1 MSGLNEFQIIAKEM
15 PFYNLSDRQFNAIV
29 GNWSREID
37 LDADLY
43 KLIPNPDKFD
53 ENDSEFMLSTPS
65 SNYYSIDD
73 MNKMLK
79 DAGSKALSLIH
90 CNVRSLPKNLT
101 HVSDLINILSRKPDV
116 VGISETKL
124 NENSVDNIDLL
135 GYNFYQT
142 DSNTNAGGVGMYV
155 SKDLVVIPQ
164 PDIDF
169 HSDYTESCWIEIDS
183 GFSKKHLLI
192 GCTHRHPGGNI
203 DKFTTDLE
211 ELFDKNNLHNHYDI
225 YIIGDINIEF
235 FQIYQSSTY

>member
-15 PFYNLSDRQFNAIV
+15 PFYNLSDRQFNAII

-116 VGISETKL
+116 IGISETKL

-135 GYNFYQT
+135 GYNTHFYNT
-142 DSNTNAGGVGMYV
+142 RFASNLNFSRPTVRTNYGIYTFKYV
-155 SKDLVVIPQ
+155 ASKLWEQIPHNLKN
-164 PDIDF
+164 I
-169 HSDYTESCWIEIDS
+169 ESIYQ
-183 GFSKKHLLI
+183 FKKQYKLFL
-192 GCTHRHPGGNI
+192 
-203 DKFTTDLE
+203 LE
-211 ELFDKNNLHNHYDI
+211 E
-225 YIIGDINIEF
+225 
-235 FQIYQSSTY
+235 QSSE